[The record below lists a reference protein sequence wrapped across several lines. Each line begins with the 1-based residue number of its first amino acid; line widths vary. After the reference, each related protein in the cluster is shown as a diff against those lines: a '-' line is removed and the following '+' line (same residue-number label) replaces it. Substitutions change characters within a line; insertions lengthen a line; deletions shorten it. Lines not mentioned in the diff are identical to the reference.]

1 MGRGGREDT
10 GDIERYNPGRQVP
23 ALVAIANVPPA
34 CLSTAPPKFRT
45 VRCSATYNRLLFG

>member
-34 CLSTAPPKFRT
+34 CLSTPPPKFRT